1 MDDVSEA
8 IQSYMVVVGL
18 FWLFFFFF
26 KKVVKIFQL
35 ISTIYYC
42 LFS

>member
-18 FWLFFFFF
+18 FWLFFFF